1 MQQNSYKGPDHEKG
15 IWQFQEAKAKLSEVL
30 NRVDKNGQQV
40 IIRNKK
46 HFFIMDEKTYND
58 YIGARRSVMDVFL
71 RCPHP
76 EIELDL
82 DRSKETLR
90 DLEL

>member
-1 MQQNSYKGPDHEKG
+1 MLQNFDKNSTPDKE

-30 NRVDKNGQQV
+30 NRADKSGSQV

-46 HFFIMDEKTYND
+46 HFVILNEEAYID
-58 YIGARRSVMDVFL
+58 YIGSRRSLLDVFL

-76 EIELDL
+76 EIELDIT
-82 DRSKETLR
+82 RSKETLR
-90 DLEL
+90 DIEL

>member
-1 MQQNSYKGPDHEKG
+1 MLPNYSKDPDVKKG

-30 NRVDKNGQQV
+30 NRADESGIQV

-46 HFFIMDEKTYND
+46 HFVILNAQAYENYR
-58 YIGARRSVMDVFL
+58 GARRSIMDVFL
-71 RCPHP
+71 RAPCPD
-76 EIELDL
+76 IELDIT
-82 DRSKETLR
+82 RSKETLR

>member
-1 MQQNSYKGPDHEKG
+1 MLPNFSKGPDAEKG

-30 NRVDKNGQQV
+30 NRADKSGCQV

-46 HFFIMDEKTYND
+46 HFVILNEQAYQN
-58 YIGARRSVMDVFL
+58 YIGARRSIMDFFL
-71 RCPHP
+71 RAPCAD
-76 EIELDL
+76 IELDIT
-82 DRSKETLR
+82 RSKETLR